1 MKYPNHIQCKN
12 LLGYL
17 AAIVVP
23 LFLGACADTRVIPS
37 SGESSA
43 AQASQ
48 LLAKAYEHMVRNE
61 DAVAERVL
69 LDARRLEPRDPWV
82 ALDLGVIYQRR
93 GQAEMARAEY
103 RKVLA
108 SPVSEIRAA
117 SVSGSLLNGASP
129 QKIAQHNLA
138 TLEQAGSTSSITK
151 APAFLMKPKPVS
163 GDDDADKK
171 EALRLAIETWRSAW
185 VTRDVNAYLNCY
197 QRDFRGTK
205 PERKAWEAYRRKQI
219 EGAVGRIDLHIQ
231 EMQIIVRGEEA
242 QVRFKQHYRADNFTD
257 AGNKE
262 LSLVRADGKWLI
274 NKEFFEPAGK

>member
-69 LDARRLEPRDPWV
+69 LDARRLEPRNPWV

-93 GQAEMARAEY
+93 GRP
-103 RKVLA
+103 RW
-108 SPVSEIRAA
+108 P
-117 SVSGSLLNGASP
+117 
-129 QKIAQHNLA
+129 
-138 TLEQAGSTSSITK
+138 
-151 APAFLMKPKPVS
+151 
-163 GDDDADKK
+163 
-171 EALRLAIETWRSAW
+171 
-185 VTRDVNAYLNCY
+185 
-197 QRDFRGTK
+197 
-205 PERKAWEAYRRKQI
+205 
-219 EGAVGRIDLHIQ
+219 GRNIGKYWLHQ
-231 EMQIIVRGEEA
+231 
-242 QVRFKQHYRADNFTD
+242 
-257 AGNKE
+257 
-262 LSLVRADGKWLI
+262 
-274 NKEFFEPAGK
+274 

>member
-1 MKYPNHIQCKN
+1 MKYPEPIQCKN

-17 AAIVVP
+17 AAIVAA
-23 LFLGACADTRVIPS
+23 LFLGACADTRALS
-37 SGESSA
+37 SPGDSSA

-61 DAVAERVL
+61 DAAAERVL
-69 LDARRLEPRDPWV
+69 LDARRLEPRNPWV

-93 GQAEMARAEY
+93 GWAEMAKAEY

-108 SPVSEIRAA
+108 SPVSDIRAS
-117 SVSGSLLNGASP
+117 SVSGAFLNGASP
-129 QKIAQHNLA
+129 QKIALHNLG
-138 TLEQAGSTSSITK
+138 TLEQVGSAGLITK
-151 APAFLMKPKPVS
+151 APALLVASKPVPS
-163 GDDDADKK
+163 DDADKK
-171 EALRLAIETWRSAW
+171 ESLRLAIETWRSAW
-185 VTRDVNAYLNCY
+185 ATRDVNAYLNCY
-197 QRDFRGTK
+197 QRDFRGTE

-231 EMQIIVRGEEA
+231 DMQINVRGEEA

-257 AGNKE
+257 SGNKE

-274 NKEFFEPAGK
+274 KKEFFEPDGK